1 MKLLFLGTGAADWPR
16 DKKKCTG
23 EYRRNSAALLDEII
37 LIDPGPGVLDAAGE
51 YGVDLTK
58 IKYILNT
65 HRHSD
70 HYNPLTV
77 ARLLRLGAEMIYL
90 KADEEVQLDQYHIR
104 ALAANHGTCA
114 EAVHFLIDDGKSRL
128 FYGLDGAWLMYKEI
142 QAIKEC
148 MVDYAVLDAT
158 VGFGEGDYRVFEH
171 NNLYMVE
178 QMKKSLEP
186 HVKRFCISHM
196 ARTLHTDHQTLA
208 AEMEKLGIETAYDGM
223 TAEF

>member
-1 MKLLFLGTGAADWPR
+1 MKLLFLGTGAADWP
-16 DKKKCTG
+16 KKKNEG
-23 EYRRNSAALLDEII
+23 AREYRRNSAVLLDDFI
-37 LIDPGPGVLDAAGE
+37 LIDPGPGVLDAADE
-51 YGVDLTK
+51 YGVDVKK
-58 IKYILNT
+58 IKYIINT

-77 ARLLRLGAEMIYL
+77 ASLMRAGAEMVYL
-90 KADEEVQLDQYHIR
+90 KADEEIWLDDYHIQ

-128 FYGLDGAWLMYKEI
+128 FYGLDGAWLLYREI
-142 QAIKEC
+142 QAIREKT
-148 MVDYAVLDAT
+148 VDYAVLDAT
-158 VGFGEGDYRVFEH
+158 VGFIEGDYRVFEH
-171 NNLYMVE
+171 NNLYMVA
-178 QMKKSLEP
+178 QMKTSLEA

-223 TAEF
+223 TVTF